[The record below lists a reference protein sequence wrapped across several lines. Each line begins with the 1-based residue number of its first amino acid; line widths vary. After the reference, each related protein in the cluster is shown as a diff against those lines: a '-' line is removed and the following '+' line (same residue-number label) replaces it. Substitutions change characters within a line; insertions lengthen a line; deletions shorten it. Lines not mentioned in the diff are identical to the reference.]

1 MHIGYVI
8 ALQALYG
15 TTLTASKI
23 IVSLCSPCLLIGI
36 RMTIAGLVLLLY
48 KSLINHKS
56 LYLPR
61 SIWLNLTQLAI
72 FNIYLPYVLRY
83 WAIQYLSVS
92 STALFFNLTP
102 LFCYLIAYSL
112 GMQKQS
118 LKRWIGLIVSVT
130 GLLPMIICN
139 QGVVNG
145 CKLVSQNLF
154 LPELAMLGAVLSLS
168 YGWIVM
174 QRTVQQNASPII
186 ANGIS
191 MLLGGFLSLGTSLA
205 IGENTAITAP
215 YTLFSWLSFIIIVTN
230 FICYNAQAMLLK
242 YFNATTVALAS
253 LAAPLFATIT
263 SVILLGETIHW
274 SFYLS
279 ASMLALGIYIF
290 YQADKLDTA
299 MIAEEL

>member
-1 MHIGYVI
+1 M
-8 ALQALYG
+8 
-15 TTLTASKI
+15 
-23 IVSLCSPCLLIGI
+23 SL
-36 RMTIAGLVLLLY
+36 AGLFLLLY

-56 LYLPR
+56 LQLPKQ
-61 SIWLNLTQLAI
+61 SWLNLAQLAV

-112 GMQKQS
+112 GLQKQS
-118 LKRWIGLIVSVT
+118 LRRGIGLIISVT

-139 QGVVNG
+139 QTATGSCQSITSNW
-145 CKLVSQNLF
+145 F

-174 QRTVQQNASPII
+174 QKTVQQNASPVI
-186 ANGIS
+186 ANGVS
-191 MLLGGFLSLGTSLA
+191 MLLGGFLSLGTSL
-205 IGENTAITAP
+205 IVGENMTITDP
-215 YTLFSWLSFIIIVTN
+215 YKLFGWLSFIIIVTN
-230 FICYNAQAMLLK
+230 FICYNAQAILLK
-242 YFNATTVALAS
+242 YFNATTVSLAS

-263 SVILLGETIHW
+263 SIILLGETIHW
-274 SFYLS
+274 SFYIS
-279 ASMLALGIYIF
+279 ASLLALGIYIF